1 MLPVVLY
8 QYTPPLFFKGSEWS
22 VKIKLRSFFVLSL
35 PSHLMEN
42 LFTTIF
48 NFNEYIF
55 VYVVNIVFIC
65 DGEMYLLRYVTY
77 LENDGLVK
85 NTKTQIS

>member
-1 MLPVVLY
+1 
-8 QYTPPLFFKGSEWS
+8 
-22 VKIKLRSFFVLSL
+22 
-35 PSHLMEN
+35 MEN

-55 VYVVNIVFIC
+55 AYVVNIVFIC
-65 DGEMYLLRYVTY
+65 DDEMYLLRYVTY